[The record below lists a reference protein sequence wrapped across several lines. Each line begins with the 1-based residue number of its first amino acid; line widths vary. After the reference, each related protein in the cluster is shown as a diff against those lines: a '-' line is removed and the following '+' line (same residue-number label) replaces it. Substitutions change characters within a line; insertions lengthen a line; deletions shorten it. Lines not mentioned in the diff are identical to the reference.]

1 VSNEALTYVW
11 ERADWRVKG
20 SDLAVLLYLADKTND
35 RTGAAWPAIE
45 TIASAAR
52 LSESAAR
59 RAIQRLQAAGIVD
72 VQSSAGRRANV
83 YRIAG
88 FAPSETA
95 ATLAQLR
102 EGSAPAAESP
112 TLAQLREGSGRQP
125 SRFCDPTLAQLRDP
139 NPIGDL
145 EIDGKEGK
153 TFSNGGRGET
163 RNAAPDLD
171 AILAEIPPA
180 ILDAWRQKWPIT
192 VPAAGA
198 IRNAIRAFSAE
209 ETATAIEI
217 MLASP
222 KEITRPA
229 AYMKKVLQRRVSA
242 IVDAASA
249 GHRPPAAEP
258 TPDTWQ
264 EIANATAAHRPQP
277 VTAGADDAPAEVE
290 IITEP
295 IPDTPPAA
303 PLDDHAAEVQAAF
316 DAILSTLH
324 PATAAALAGATCTNG
339 DGYTVHMHPSKAA
352 MMPFIERRAIEIRN
366 AMHQRR
372 GTFEQIKFTVQ
383 PAGADDAPAASR
395 QPYGWKAIAQVDA

>member
-1 VSNEALTYVW
+1 MSNEALTYVW
-11 ERADWRVKG
+11 KRSDWRVKG
-20 SDLAVLLYLADKTND
+20 SDLCVLVFLADQTRDK
-35 RTGAAWPAIE
+35 TGAAWPAIE

-88 FAPSETA
+88 FTPSETA

-102 EGSAPAAESP
+102 EGSAPAPESP

-125 SRFCDPTLAQLRDP
+125 SRFGDPTLAQLRDP

-153 TFSNGGRGET
+153 TFSNDGGGET
-163 RNAAPDLD
+163 RNAAANLD

-217 MLASP
+217 MLDSP

-295 IPDTPPAA
+295 IPNTPPA

-316 DAILSTLH
+316 DAILPTLH
-324 PATAAALAGATCTNG
+324 PATAAALAGAICTNG
-339 DGYTVHMHPSKAA
+339 DGYTVHVSPSQAA
-352 MMPFIERRAIEIRN
+352 MLPFIERRALEIRN
-366 AMHQRR
+366 AMHHQR
-372 GTFEQIKFTVQ
+372 GTLEQIRFTVQ
-383 PAGADDAPAASR
+383 AGGADAQPGR
-395 QPYGWKAIAQVDA
+395 QPYGWKAIAGANVDA